1 MTPPRPITLKAVARE
16 AGVSVSAASY
26 ALRGAPN
33 IPEATA
39 ARVRS
44 VAEALGYRPHAR
56 VAELMAHIRG
66 SRRLPAAE
74 RLAIIWPA
82 GITPNAAPGNFEQRV
97 LTGAR
102 NRAAALGY
110 RLDEFWLDAVKGNAP
125 RLADILRARGIAG
138 VVFAPAVQ
146 HAKVALDWPWEQFA
160 MAVIGTAEWN
170 VMLPRA
176 AHHHYEAMRLAID
189 HLTRAGSLRPAAM
202 MDAVTNERAHRG
214 WQGAWLAYGPAD
226 AADGLQLTAH
236 NVPTAGRLA
245 AWLRAVKPD
254 ALIVEHGDLLNRAR
268 AAGWRG
274 SPSATVTLSWTP
286 GQPHQGIDQ
295 GYDLIAAHAVDL
307 VISQLQRNERGL
319 PADPRVLLSPGK
331 WVEAAPGQIG
341 LPQGSPQDR
350 QQVTL

>member
-1 MTPPRPITLKAVARE
+1 MTPPRPITLKTVARE

-74 RLAIIWPA
+74 RLAIIWPE
-82 GITPNAAPGNFEQRV
+82 GIDPSVAPGLFQQLV

-110 RLDEFWLDAVKGNAP
+110 RLDEFWLDAVKGNAR
-125 RLADILRARGIAG
+125 RLAGILRARGIAG

-170 VMLPRA
+170 VLLPRA
-176 AHHHYEAMRLAID
+176 AHHHYEAMRLAIT
-189 HLTRAGSLRPAAM
+189 HLTRAGAQRPCALL
-202 MDAVTNERAHRG
+202 DIVTNERAHRG
-214 WQGAWLAYGPAD
+214 WQGAWLAYGPED
-226 AADGLQLTAH
+226 A
-236 NVPTAGRLA
+236 AGRLLLTTPAAPSRSKIA
-245 AWLRAVKPD
+245 AWLHATKPD
-254 ALIVEHGDLLNRAR
+254 ALIVDHTGLLNRAQ
-268 AAGWRG
+268 AAGWQG
-274 SPSATVTLSWTP
+274 SPAQTATLSWIP
-286 GQPHQGIDQ
+286 DQPHHGIDQ

-307 VISQLQRNERGL
+307 VIAQLQRNERGL
-319 PADPRVLLSPGK
+319 PADPRVSLYPGK
-331 WVEAAPGQIG
+331 WIESAV
-341 LPQGSPQDR
+341 LPARRP
-350 QQVTL
+350 V

>member
-1 MTPPRPITLKAVARE
+1 MESERPVTLKSVARA

-44 VAEALGYRPHAR
+44 AAEALGYRPHAR

-66 SRRLPAAE
+66 SRRLPASE
-74 RLAIIWPA
+74 RLAIIWPS
-82 GITPNAAPGNFEQRV
+82 GIKPNAPPAPFTQRV

-102 NRAAALGY
+102 SRAAALGY
-110 RLDEFWLDAVKGNAP
+110 RLDEFWLDAVEGNAP
-125 RLADILRARGIAG
+125 RLAGILRARGIAG

-170 VMLPRA
+170 VVLPRA
-176 AHHHYEAMRLAID
+176 AHHHYEAMRLVIEKM
-189 HLTRAGSLRPAAM
+189 TQAGARRPAALL
-202 MDAVTNERAHRG
+202 DALTNERAHRG
-214 WQGAWLAYGPAD
+214 WQGAWLAYGAPD
-226 AADGLQLTAH
+226 AASRLHLTHAH
-236 NVPTAGRLA
+236 SPARSQLA

-254 ALIVEHGDLLNRAR
+254 ALIVDHDDLLTRAK

-274 SPSATVTLSWTP
+274 SPAVTASLSWTP
-286 GQPHQGIDQ
+286 DQPHHGIDQ

-319 PADPRVLLSPGK
+319 PADPRVLLYPGK
-331 WVEAAPGQIG
+331 WVEAAPV
-341 LPQGSPQDR
+341 PSPAIR
-350 QQVTL
+350 